1 VLQHLLSPARRLP
14 IATTTK
20 KRRTMNSPPEPA
32 SPSASTPSS
41 DTTPPDVEH
50 NVEPV
55 ATTIPAAMLNL
66 NNSPMRGPTAS
77 QTKRRLPMGSSSMHG
92 SRDSKARRRDDG
104 GNVGKRGMGIAM
116 SALGEGR
123 DGRMKE
129 DLVDL
134 ELMDKLKNEF
144 GDPFDDSVMNL

>member
-1 VLQHLLSPARRLP
+1 
-14 IATTTK
+14 
-20 KRRTMNSPPEPA
+20 
-32 SPSASTPSS
+32 
-41 DTTPPDVEH
+41 
-50 NVEPV
+50 
-55 ATTIPAAMLNL
+55 
-66 NNSPMRGPTAS
+66 
-77 QTKRRLPMGSSSMHG
+77 MGSSSMHG